1 MELIP
6 ELREIESFQK
16 SLKLNSIDGV
26 ATSGQKPTEKTLHSE
41 VNHKT

>member
-16 SLKLNSIDGV
+16 SLKLNSIDRV
-26 ATSGQKPTEKTLHSE
+26 ATSGQKPTELSFQRMKT
-41 VNHKT
+41 K